1 MHCYPQELGDICLLV
16 CIILCPILLMGNYVK
31 LCFVIFSFV
40 CIYELELAQIKVPE
54 KMNLKKKG
62 ILFFFNMS

>member
-1 MHCYPQELGDICLLV
+1 
-16 CIILCPILLMGNYVK
+16 MGNYVK

-40 CIYELELAQIKVPE
+40 CIYELEMAQLKVPE
-54 KMNLKKKG
+54 KMNFKKKG